1 MGRKVPDQAAADA
14 AQDDLGAFARLV
26 GQPLAPFQLEAL
38 TLATRHTALLAPRQ
52 TGKSY
57 SLALLVAWWV
67 YSRPGQQ
74 VLMISNREDTAK
86 ALLKVVRD
94 VARHPLLRMSVTE
107 DLKTRLELS
116 NGSAVEAVPQS
127 EAAVR
132 GRSNDLVVIDE
143 AAFVDDDLIQAAALP
158 TTMARPDAR
167 IVLASTP
174 WGRGGTFFS
183 WHSSGMD
190 GSDPDVRAFTW
201 RLADAPWIVDS
212 VVESLRRT
220 MHPLRFRAE
229 VLGEWVG
236 SGDGFFDPAD
246 IDAAV
251 AAYPMV
257 RDGGGAPAVLGA
269 DWGRD
274 RDSHGI
280 VIAGVLGDGGV
291 NRRPVVV
298 VPWCEA
304 SRRGYG
310 EQEDEIAD
318 LATRWDLTVLSE
330 AKGVGIPSTQNLKN
344 RLRCPVIPVKTTQ
357 EIKEQAY
364 ARLQN
369 LLSERSIVLPDHP
382 ALRKQLAGIVAKPT
396 QLGGLKIEARTEAI
410 HDDLADALAFA
421 VWGLPSELAAP
432 PERDWPGS
440 TTWTQTSGGIQVPL
454 PVATVRYEA
463 SYGGMYQDLVACGQ
477 CGHLRAARS
486 PCWQCGQ
493 PGEGSGSAILAA
505 AGARPDGAPQV
516 AAAGDEGANAQTG
529 PVRVPNMYAA
539 GGYLWKCPRGH
550 TYSAPGDSPP
560 CPHCRQGGLGF
571 LRNGGRPGGFPGP
584 GGMGGLGGL
593 GGRGFPFGGPR

>member
-1 MGRKVPDQAAADA
+1 VGLEVPDQAAADA
-14 AQDDLGAFARLV
+14 AQDDLGAFARLI
-26 GQPLAPFQLEAL
+26 GRPLAPFQVEAL
-38 TLATRHTALLAPRQ
+38 TLETRHTALLAPRQ
-52 TGKSY
+52 TGKSF
-57 SLALLVAWWV
+57 SLAVLVAWWV

-86 ALLKVVRD
+86 SLLKVVRD

-143 AAFVDDDLIQAAALP
+143 AAFVDDELIQAAALP

-183 WHSSGMD
+183 WHQAGLD
-190 GSDPDVRAFTW
+190 GSDPDVAAFTW
-201 RLADAPWIVDS
+201 RLADAAWIVPS

-251 AAYPMV
+251 AGYPMV

-274 RDSHGI
+274 RDSHAV
-280 VIAGVLGDGGV
+280 VICGVLDDGGV

-310 EQEDEIAD
+310 EQENEIAG
-318 LATRWDLTVLSE
+318 LAARWDLTVLSE
-330 AKGVGIPSTQNLKN
+330 AKGVGIPSTENLRN
-344 RLRCPVIPVKTTQ
+344 RLRCRVIAVKTTQ

-369 LLSERSIVLPDHP
+369 LLSERSIVLPDH
-382 ALRKQLAGIVAKPT
+382 AGLRKQLAGIVARPT
-396 QLGGLKIEARTEAI
+396 PLGGLKIEARTQAI

-421 VWGLPSELAAP
+421 VWGLPAELAAP
-432 PERDWPGS
+432 PERDWPEG
-440 TTWTQTSGGIQVPL
+440 TAWAQTPGGIRVPL
-454 PVATVRYEA
+454 PVATVRAERSWLNA
-463 SYGGMYQDLVACGQ
+463 NSDMVTCPG
-477 CGHLRAARS
+477 CGHGYPVGRS
-486 PCWQCGQ
+486 SCLYCGKENADYM
-493 PGEGSGSAILAA
+493 PPRGNGSAILAA
-505 AGARPDGAPQV
+505 SASRPAAGAP
-516 AAAGDEGANAQTG
+516 AAAGSSGTNAQAG
-529 PVRVPNMYAA
+529 PVRVENMYAP
-539 GGYLWKCPRGH
+539 GGYLWRCPRGH
-550 TYSAPGDSPP
+550 TYSAPGDAPP
-560 CPHCRQGGLGF
+560 CPACQGGVMTF
-571 LRNGGRPGGFPGP
+571 LKNQGRPPGLGGGF
-584 GGMGGLGGL
+584 GGMGGLRGL
-593 GGRGFPFGGPR
+593 AGIR